1 MYNHS
6 ININDK
12 MLMNQYILFLNGN
25 INVNHCENYITE
37 NFENFKIFVT
47 DGAFNKIKNNKLISK
62 KINKVIGD
70 FDSLKYNA
78 DNFLFHL
85 DKNQNNTDFE
95 KALNYLLKKDIKELY
110 IFGASGGEMDHFLS
124 NMSIAKKY
132 KNKLNLIFIDE
143 YSKYFFTKKIQTVKS
158 MKNKMFSIL
167 PFPFATNIYY
177 KGLKYPL
184 NGENLTLG
192 ESTGVRNYAKE
203 NTVSIT
209 YDNGDILLFISHK
222 KYNHI
227 L

>member
-1 MYNHS
+1 
-6 ININDK
+6 

-25 INVNHCENYITE
+25 INVNHCENYINE

-47 DGAFNKIKNNKLISK
+47 DGAFNKIKNNQFILK

-70 FDSLKYNA
+70 FDSLKYDA
-78 DNFLFHL
+78 DNSLFHL

-110 IFGASGGEMDHFLS
+110 ILGGSGGEMDHFLS

-143 YSKYFFTKKIQTVKS
+143 YSKYFFTKKIQIVKNV
-158 MKNKMFSIL
+158 KNKMFSIL

-192 ESTGVRNYAKE
+192 ESTGVRNYANE
-203 NTVSIT
+203 DTVSIT
-209 YDNGDILLFISHK
+209 YNSGDILLFISHD